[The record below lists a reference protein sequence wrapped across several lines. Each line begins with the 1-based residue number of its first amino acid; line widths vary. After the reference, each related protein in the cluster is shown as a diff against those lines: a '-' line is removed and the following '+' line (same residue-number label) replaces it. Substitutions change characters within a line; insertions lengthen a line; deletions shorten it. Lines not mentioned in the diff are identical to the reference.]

1 MRASVKL
8 GIDAFDSTFP
18 TRSAR
23 HGALLTRTR
32 GRVNVRNAKN
42 KDLFEP
48 PCFECGCPLCS
59 RHTLAYLH
67 HLDRAREPTAWTLA
81 TEHNLWYMGN
91 LMRELREK
99 ILADEL

>member
-1 MRASVKL
+1 
-8 GIDAFDSTFP
+8 
-18 TRSAR
+18 
-23 HGALLTRTR
+23 
-32 GRVNVRNAKN
+32 VNVRNAKN

-81 TEHNLWYMGN
+81 TEHNLWYMGS